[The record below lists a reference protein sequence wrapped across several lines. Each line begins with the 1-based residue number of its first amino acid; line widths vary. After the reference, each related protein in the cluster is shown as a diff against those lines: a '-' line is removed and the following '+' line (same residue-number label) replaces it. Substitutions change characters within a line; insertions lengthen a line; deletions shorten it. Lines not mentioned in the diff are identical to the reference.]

1 MTRKLDKEHLNEIQA
16 LREDFLK
23 NSSSLGNITIEIH
36 IIKQQLEQLQA
47 EHLNQIQNF
56 DALRMRESE
65 LLQKM
70 RSKYGDGQINI
81 SEGTFTPAD
90 GLSQ

>member
-1 MTRKLDKEHLNEIQA
+1 MTRKLDKEHLDEIQI

-23 NSSSLGNITIEIH
+23 NSNTLGNISIEIH
-36 IIKQQLEQLQA
+36 IVKHQLEQLESEQR
-47 EHLNQIQNF
+47 NQIQNF

-70 RSKYGDGQINI
+70 RTRYGDGQINI
-81 SEGTFTPAD
+81 SEGTFTPSD
-90 GLSQ
+90 GLAQ